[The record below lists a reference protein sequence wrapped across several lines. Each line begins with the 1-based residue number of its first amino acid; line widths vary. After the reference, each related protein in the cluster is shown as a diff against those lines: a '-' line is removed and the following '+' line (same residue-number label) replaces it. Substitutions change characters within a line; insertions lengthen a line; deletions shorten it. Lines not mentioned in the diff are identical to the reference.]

1 MKEPANQGEA
11 MEFFTQRKLNF
22 QQQSQAAN
30 MFRAGA
36 SPELVRKLLGMP
48 PANTFSSP
56 VQSPTLVLAPKM
68 PQTLEIN
75 SVIEKINPNQIKQD
89 SLGLLRISQ
98 EEKRIK
104 QDSSGIPKTNALP
117 TQIPNPKA
125 PPEKQNFQS
134 SLDEMKEYLH
144 RLFQDESKLKLWQKT
159 FQAARYLMNQGI
171 TSQQEAEIVL
181 ASAGI
186 VDQAIVLETLA
197 KKFKVRTCDN
207 KFEIA
212 ARYTLMIHADF
223 QDRYTQNLNPT
234 LKKTLILAR
243 CLKGLAKGTKQLIPV
258 ILPTTKLGD
267 FLGGLSFQ
275 SAANIL
281 NILSGMKL
289 IRKVKAAT
297 FSDQQAAIYSVRPA
311 KILIPKHFY
320 QGNS

>member
-11 MEFFTQRKLNF
+11 MEFFTQKKLNF

-207 KFEIA
+207 KY
-212 ARYTLMIHADF
+212 RH
-223 QDRYTQNLNPT
+223 
-234 LKKTLILAR
+234 
-243 CLKGLAKGTKQLIPV
+243 
-258 ILPTTKLGD
+258 
-267 FLGGLSFQ
+267 
-275 SAANIL
+275 
-281 NILSGMKL
+281 
-289 IRKVKAAT
+289 
-297 FSDQQAAIYSVRPA
+297 
-311 KILIPKHFY
+311 
-320 QGNS
+320 

>member
-1 MKEPANQGEA
+1 MKEPANQGDT
-11 MEFFTQRKLNF
+11 MDFPSQRKLNF

-48 PANTFSSP
+48 PAASP
-56 VQSPTLVLAPKM
+56 APLMQTPPLVLPAKN
-68 PQTLEIN
+68 PQTLDNN
-75 SVIEKINPNQIKQD
+75 SVTESINPNQIKQD
-89 SLGLLRISQ
+89 SSGLLRISQ
-98 EEKRIK
+98 DEKRIK
-104 QDSSGIPKTNALP
+104 QEISGIPRTNGIP

-125 PPEKQNFQS
+125 PSEKQKPKSNMV
-134 SLDEMKEYLH
+134 EIKEYLH

-186 VDQAIVLETLA
+186 VDQSIVLETLA

-212 ARYTLMIHADF
+212 ARYTLLIHADF
-223 QDRYTQNLNPT
+223 EDRYTQNLNPT

-243 CLKGLAKGTKQLIPV
+243 CLKGLTKGTKELIPV
-258 ILPTTKLGD
+258 ILPTKKLGE

-297 FSDQQAAIYSVRPA
+297 FSSHQAAIYSVRPA
-311 KILIPKHFY
+311 KIIIPKHFY
-320 QGNS
+320 QGNP